1 MSDYENLYSLDV
13 LRVEDKGENDH
24 LDVYKEF
31 RENILRQS
39 YATIGIKLR
48 SRRFLKVSSQR
59 QMNHRAE
66 SDYKMLNVNS
76 GRMNN

>member
-31 RENILRQS
+31 RKNILRQS
-39 YATIGIKLR
+39 YGRYKVKIPWIPGSEFSKTNDESQ
-48 SRRFLKVSSQR
+48 SRK
-59 QMNHRAE
+59 
-66 SDYKMLNVNS
+66 
-76 GRMNN
+76 